1 MEIQTNFGAHGI
13 VNKSICSNNI
23 ITTTMG
29 CGTSTTKAAAPPN
42 QVYPAQAR
50 PVAPVQPQMQPY
62 QQPPMQQP
70 VPQPVKQIQQPPAAP
85 QEDDDVGEVPQV
97 TIDESLLQRFVEI
110 DREIAMLE
118 ALNTSPQNLEA
129 KKAQVAELE
138 KTVKQLEEEY
148 KILEQQ
154 TAKEYKDV
162 QELQTMT
169 VKEYFANEEAFDKQ
183 LSKEQEEYVDALNKQ
198 EIGKQKL
205 EASKKQLE
213 QIKAEIAALSGKN
226 ERYQKLQEEED
237 ILLAGVFKGRYGSEL
252 EYKLEEEVDMLDDR
266 KQRVLTA
273 KFKWHNAR
281 VLMHHAVSQL
291 ALGVRRWLD
300 LKRIP
305 VNNTRLRYQVAA
317 EARNN
322 FVAASQ
328 NISGAQRYLS
338 TITFPY
344 CTPQEVK
351 TLNSAISHIFTDMQA
366 GEQRYQHAYDCYN
379 KTHRRAA
386 ALIQWFDM
394 VIEKTIM
401 KDLNDVAKLS
411 TQKKQEL
418 RKERL
423 RLLKLRV
430 QEVLGRE
437 VKSPD
442 VPDVVPDPGLW
453 PGGGDDD
460 FESELALLFE
470 PEQEKDQDLEKEIK
484 EAEEK
489 KIKELEAEEKDKP
502 TDEEKD
508 KPTDEEQ
515 DKPTD
520 EEKDKPTDEEKDKP
534 KNEGEEKPEGEGEV
548 KVPETSKPEEVSP
561 PAVLMVPEKPEVSP
575 PTPLPLNELAPPP
588 QQQDLFGDIEFIK
601 KQHEKNV
608 QEYER
613 SQEINRARMQQG
625 LEEKLRA
632 RRKRRER
639 LQAQQ
644 QEMSNMQANVASA

>member
-1 MEIQTNFGAHGI
+1 
-13 VNKSICSNNI
+13 
-23 ITTTMG
+23 MG
-29 CGTSTTKAAAPPN
+29 CGGSTTRASMPPN
-42 QVYPAQAR
+42 QVYPSQPK

-70 VPQPVKQIQQPPAAP
+70 VPQPVKQPPYQQPPYQQPPVQQPPVQQPPQQPVPVQQPPAAP
-85 QEDDDVGEVPQV
+85 QEDDDIGEVPQV
-97 TIDESLLQRFVEI
+97 TIDENLLQRFIEI
-110 DREIAMLE
+110 DREIAELE
-118 ALNTSPQNLEA
+118 TIVSVQKLEA
-129 KKAQVAELE
+129 KKSQVADLE
-138 KTVKQLEEEY
+138 KTVQQLQEEY

-154 TAKEYKDV
+154 TAKEKKDV
-162 QELQTMT
+162 VDLQKMT

-205 EASKKQLE
+205 EASTKQLE
-213 QIKAEIAALSGKN
+213 QLKADITSFSSKN
-226 ERYQKLQEEED
+226 ERYQQLQAEED

-252 EYKLEEEVDMLDDR
+252 EYKLEEEVDMLHDR

-300 LKRIP
+300 LKRVP
-305 VNNTRLRYQVAA
+305 VTYTQQSGGYIIHTSNTRLRYQMAA

-328 NISGAQRYLS
+328 NISGAQKYLN

-344 CTPQEVK
+344 CTPQEVN
-351 TLNSAISHIFTDMQA
+351 TLNSAINHIFTDMQA
-366 GEQRYQHAYDCYN
+366 GEQRYQHAYSCYN
-379 KTHRRAA
+379 TTHRRAA

-394 VIEKTIM
+394 VIKNTIM
-401 KDLNDVAKLS
+401 KDLDDVAKLS
-411 TQKKQEL
+411 AQKKQDL

-437 VKSPD
+437 IKSPE
-442 VPDVVPDPGLW
+442 VPDVVPDLSLLPGD
-453 PGGGDDD
+453 DDD

-470 PEQEKDQDLEKEIK
+470 PEGQEEKEQDLEKEIK
-484 EAEEK
+484 EAQDKEK
-489 KIKELEAEEKDKP
+489 EIKEAEEKDKP
-502 TDEEKD
+502 KD
-508 KPTDEEQ
+508 
-515 DKPTD
+515 
-520 EEKDKPTDEEKDKP
+520 
-534 KNEGEEKPEGEGEV
+534 EGEEKPEGEGGL
-548 KVPETSKPEEVSP
+548 KVPEG
-561 PAVLMVPEKPEVSP
+561 PAEVSP

-601 KQHEKNV
+601 QQHEKNV

-644 QEMSNMQANVASA
+644 QEMANMQVNVASA

>member
-1 MEIQTNFGAHGI
+1 
-13 VNKSICSNNI
+13 
-23 ITTTMG
+23 MG
-29 CGTSTTKAAAPPN
+29 CGGSTTRASAPPN
-42 QVYPAQAR
+42 MVYPQQSK
-50 PVAPVQPQMQPY
+50 PVAPPPY
-62 QQPPMQQP
+62 QQQPAVLQPPAQQPHLQPAP
-70 VPQPVKQIQQPPAAP
+70 VPQPP
-85 QEDDDVGEVPQV
+85 QEDDDIGDVPQV
-97 TIDESLLQRFVEI
+97 TIDENLLQRFVEI
-110 DREIAMLE
+110 DREISMLE
-118 ALNTSPQNLEA
+118 SINVGNLEE
-129 KKAQVAELE
+129 KKAQVADLE
-138 KTVKQLEEEY
+138 KTVQQLEQEY
-148 KILEQQ
+148 KMLEQQ

-162 QELQTMT
+162 EDLQKMS

-213 QIKAEIAALSGKN
+213 KLKAEIAAYTGKN
-226 ERYQKLQEEED
+226 ERYQKLLEEED

-252 EYKLEEEVDMLDDR
+252 EYKLEEEVDMLHDR

-300 LKRIP
+300 LKRVP
-305 VNNTRLRYQVAA
+305 VNNTRLRYQMVA

-328 NISGAQRYLS
+328 NITGAQKYLN

-344 CTPQEVK
+344 CTPQEVN
-351 TLNSAISHIFTDMQA
+351 TLNSAINHIFTDMQA
-366 GEQRYQHAYDCYN
+366 GEQRYQHAYSCYN
-379 KTHRRAA
+379 TTHRRAA

-394 VIEKTIM
+394 VIKNTIM
-401 KDLNDVAKLS
+401 KDLDDVAKLS
-411 TQKKQEL
+411 AQKKQEL

-437 VKSPD
+437 VKSPELPD
-442 VPDVVPDPGLW
+442 VPDVVPVPV
-453 PGGGDDD
+453 PGG
-460 FESELALLFE
+460 EE
-470 PEQEKDQDLEKEIK
+470 EKEEEIEKEI
-484 EAEEK
+484 
-489 KIKELEAEEKDKP
+489 IKAQENV
-502 TDEEKD
+502 
-508 KPTDEEQ
+508 
-515 DKPTD
+515 
-520 EEKDKPTDEEKDKP
+520 KP
-534 KNEGEEKPEGEGEV
+534 KEDVKPKEEGEEKPEGKPEGEEGEEKL
-548 KVPETSKPEEVSP
+548 KVPEA
-561 PAVLMVPEKPEVSP
+561 PAVPEGPAVVPA

-608 QEYER
+608 AEYEKN
-613 SQEINRARMQQG
+613 QEINRARMQQG

-644 QEMSNMQANVASA
+644 QEMAGMQARVS